1 MITARDLA
9 QWQAEG
15 RVVVEKSAHR
25 HTWIA
30 SITGS
35 CTILCS
41 AAAAHVWQRMQ
52 ASVELPVDHSAEECL
67 RNSEYSLSPRLILV
81 FGCAAAYGQGAGV
94 AEDPTS
100 NSRCIMGARVK
111 AAVATD
117 ASQGMMSHQ
126 QGGRNTLSGGT
137 HRRLCRCGSAG
148 APDDRYS
155 AAFQAQYILDSLGCA
170 IHVAALIEEARP
182 RSAA

>member
-1 MITARDLA
+1 
-9 QWQAEG
+9 
-15 RVVVEKSAHR
+15 
-25 HTWIA
+25 
-30 SITGS
+30 
-35 CTILCS
+35 
-41 AAAAHVWQRMQ
+41 MQ
-52 ASVELPVDHSAEECL
+52 ASVELPLDHSAEECL

-94 AEDPTS
+94 GEDPAG

-126 QGGRNTLSGGT
+126 QGEKHAFAAAARPERLTTDIRQLFKRN
-137 HRRLCRCGSAG
+137 
-148 APDDRYS
+148 
-155 AAFQAQYILDSLGCA
+155 ILDSLGCA
-170 IHVAALIEEARP
+170 IRVAALIEEARL